1 MSAEP
6 NSLSDNE
13 LIAAIRRDSDRQS
26 KDSKDAVSVIISR
39 YMKLV
44 LKRAHTYSDNCS
56 DLEDL
61 TQEGLLALCNA
72 IESFSC
78 ENGAK
83 FSSFADACVTN
94 RIRTAA
100 AAIAKHKEND
110 ISVIADENDIADADS
125 SPENICLEKESDSRI
140 RRKVESVLA
149 PMEVKVFDLYF
160 EGRSYREI
168 AEILGISEKSVDNA
182 IFRIRKKLKM
192 LLGGK

>member
-1 MSAEP
+1 MIHKTED
-6 NSLSDNE
+6 LSDKE
-13 LIAAIRRDSDRQS
+13 LIEVIHNDGGRQG

-72 IESFSC
+72 IESFDC

-94 RIRTAA
+94 RIKTAA
-100 AAIAKHKEND
+100 QTIAKHKQND
-110 ISVIADENDIADADS
+110 MTVIADENDIADADS
-125 SPENICLEKESDSRI
+125 SPENICLEKESDIRI
-140 RRKVESVLA
+140 KKKIGSVLSPLEA
-149 PMEVKVFDLYF
+149 KVFELYLD
-160 EGRSYREI
+160 GRSYREI
-168 AEILGISEKSVDNA
+168 AEMLGIPEKSADNA
-182 IFRIRKKLKM
+182 VFRIRKKLKM
-192 LLGGK
+192 LLGK

>member
-1 MSAEP
+1 MIHDAK
-6 NSLSDNE
+6 NLSDKE
-13 LIAAIRRDSDRQS
+13 LIEVIHRENGSQS
-26 KDSKDAVSVIISR
+26 KDSKDAVSIIISR

-44 LKRAHTYSDNCS
+44 LKRANTCSDNSS

-110 ISVIADENDIADADS
+110 ISVIAEENDIADADS
-125 SPENICLEKESDSRI
+125 SPENI
-140 RRKVESVLA
+140 
-149 PMEVKVFDLYF
+149 
-160 EGRSYREI
+160 
-168 AEILGISEKSVDNA
+168 
-182 IFRIRKKLKM
+182 
-192 LLGGK
+192 

>member
-182 IFRIRKKLKM
+182 VFRIRKKLKM